1 MFAMAGDGKS
11 QALIDPR
18 RLNLRGLAE
27 RLNLPVAPLLVDT
40 PPHDVLKLGRL
51 MALEGMRHAELEEFI
66 SRKVAIF
73 NGIAGVR
80 PAMTLKEYVYR
91 VSHVRRGKNDYD
103 PFDDA
108 NATKDFRGYL
118 TYLLDHDPHLAA
130 VLTEELERPRFI
142 QETRDRRA
150 HSLVTGGS
158 RSGKSELVKL
168 LVHHY
173 VRHPELGG
181 VLVVDPHGDMARQIA
196 RWREFAG
203 AGAGR
208 LVYLDAGEGMAHG
221 AGVPALNPL
230 VRGSAKADELATLSG
245 QLADALAYFGGD
257 GEGQTPQMQRL
268 AAFCLQMLLEIDGS
282 TLLDLM
288 NGLTVPPRREKG
300 SPTPDEPQF
309 VSWGKSHPDDVV
321 HDFFLNDWNGES
333 YRSTRDA
340 LKRRLS
346 THLRAPTFRRM
357 MTAPDPLNLEALL
370 NAGKVVVVNCGIEGE
385 AGDALGRFIMAQV
398 AAIGRRRL
406 DNARLERHP
415 VHVFVDEATQ
425 LMAPPF
431 VKILE
436 RFAKARIWL
445 TMAQQGAGEGGE
457 REFVNRVRRSTGLK
471 FLGRSGNVGELLRMV
486 DIGRANLP
494 QLKQGEFIVAK
505 TGEEKAAML
514 LRTLNPSPLK
524 DDDNA
529 MSAAEWATVL
539 KRQFAAYYRQPPK
552 ALPAPASPSAPAS
565 TTPDTQA
572 TSEKRWRRE

>member
-1 MFAMAGDGKS
+1 MLGHLRALTGAEHGDVG
-11 QALIDPR
+11 
-18 RLNLRGLAE
+18 E
-27 RLNLPVAPLLVDT
+27 FVA
-40 PPHDVLKLGRL
+40 
-51 MALEGMRHAELEEFI
+51 
-66 SRKVAIF
+66 RKVELYNSALAAE
-73 NGIAGVR
+73 GWRAE
-80 PAMTLKEYVYR
+80 PAFTFREYLHHMAH
-91 VSHVRRGKNDYD
+91 HVRRKPRRDEPED
-103 PFDDA
+103 WFDRPDF
-108 NATKDFRGYL
+108 TKDFNGYL
-118 TYLLDHDPHLAA
+118 AYLFDHNDYLAS
-130 VLTEELERPRFI
+130 VLSAELERPRHL

-196 RWREFAG
+196 RWQEFAG

-208 LVYLDAGEGMAHG
+208 LVYLDASEGAAHS

-230 VRGSAKADELATLSG
+230 VSGSATPDELATLSG

-268 AAFCLQMLLEIDGS
+268 AAFCLQMLLELNDS

-288 NGLTVPPRREKG
+288 HGLTVPPRSEKG
-300 SPTPDEPQF
+300 SQKPADPEFVRWGKTHPDE
-309 VSWGKSHPDDVV
+309 VV
-321 HDFFLNDWNGES
+321 RDFFLNDWNGES
-333 YRSTRDA
+333 YRGTRDA

-357 MTAPDPLNLEALL
+357 MTAPDPIDLEALL
-370 NAGKVVVVNCGIEGE
+370 NAGKVVVVNCGLEGE

-445 TMAQQGAGEGGE
+445 TMAQQGAGEGGD

-471 FLGRSGNVGELLRMV
+471 FLGRSGNVGELLRLV
-486 DIGRANLP
+486 DIGRGELP
-494 QLKQGEFIVAK
+494 QLKQGEFLVAK
-505 TGEEKAAML
+505 TGEEKSLML

-524 DDDNA
+524 DDANA
-529 MSAAEWATVL
+529 MSTSEWAAVL
-539 KRQFAAYYRQPPK
+539 EGQFAAYYRHPPK
-552 ALPAPASPSAPAS
+552 ALPSPTPADAK
-565 TTPDTQA
+565 PDA
-572 TSEKRWRRE
+572 KAEGVKRWRQE

>member
-1 MFAMAGDGKS
+1 MAGEDTS

-18 RLNLRGLAE
+18 KLNLRDLAA
-27 RLNLPVAPLLVDT
+27 RANLPVAPRPVEP
-40 PPHDVLKLGRL
+40 PPHEVLKLGRL
-51 MALEGMRHAELEEFI
+51 MALEGMEHTDLGEFVT
-66 SRKVAIF
+66 RKVSIF
-73 NGIAGVR
+73 NGIVGVR
-80 PAMTLKEYVYR
+80 PAMTFKEYLYR

-103 PFDDA
+103 PFDDP
-108 NATKDFRGYL
+108 NATKDYGGYL
-118 TYLLDHDPHLAA
+118 GYLYGHDPHLRE
-130 VLTEELERPRFI
+130 VLAEELERPRFI

-150 HSLVTGGS
+150 HTLVTGGS

-203 AGAGR
+203 EGAGR

-221 AGVPALNPL
+221 GWVPALNPI
-230 VRGSAKADELATLSG
+230 VRGSATPDELATLSA
-245 QLADALAYFGGD
+245 QLGDALAYFGGD

-268 AAFCLQMLLEIDGS
+268 ASFCLQVLLEIEGS

-288 NGLTVPPRREKG
+288 NGLTVPPRAEKG
-300 SPTPDEPQF
+300 GPKPTEPGFVKLGKAHPDE
-309 VSWGKSHPDDVV
+309 VV
-321 HDFFLNDWNGES
+321 RDFFVNDWNGES
-333 YRSTRDA
+333 YRTTRDA

-346 THLRAPTFRRM
+346 THLRAPIFRRM

-370 NAGKVVVVNCGIEGE
+370 NAGKVVVVNCGLDGE
-385 AGDALGRFIMAQV
+385 AGDALGRFMMAQV

-406 DNARLERHP
+406 DNARLERHA

-436 RFAKARIWL
+436 RFAKTRIWL

-494 QLKQGEFIVAK
+494 QLRQGEFIVAK

-529 MSAAEWATVL
+529 MSTAEWADVL
-539 KRQFAAYYRQPPK
+539 EGQFAAYYRKQAK
-552 ALPAPASPSAPAS
+552 ALPSPAPADDKPSGAG
-565 TTPDTQA
+565 
-572 TSEKRWRRE
+572 RWRQE